1 MLKKKFLSLLFV
13 LVLSNAF
20 TESIRDYV
28 CIVKGNLSS
37 KNQEILT
44 QYKESLE
51 TSGYSRYAQYIESF
65 LMGTFGSG
73 FIYYSNETPF
83 IITNQHV
90 ISEYETVNVVFENDD
105 GSLTEFK
112 DLKVIASDENIDIA
126 IIALPE
132 NFNRPGLELVSS
144 GLSDGDD
151 VWSAGFPGLN
161 GEPMW
166 QLGKGII
173 SNSRA
178 IIKELINPEISTII
192 QHTAEIDGGN
202 SGGPLLIKNSEA
214 ASGYSVIGINTWK
227 ASYRQNTNFAIP
239 ANLIQKFVS
248 ENAQGNG
255 TIEFKSRINSF
266 VKAMG
271 NDDNFYDL
279 TRFISN
285 EMISEV
291 GQNVFKKTISIA
303 PESIRSAVIDTFAY
317 NPLEGMK
324 CSIAY
329 WIWNEFRTEE
339 GFETPT
345 VGTPTEN
352 AEIYSLVFNSE
363 SKSPIDCKWIKEGG
377 QWKLSEFNGS
387 ITSKSK
393 SSNSSSSSKKSK
405 GSFYIEQVGVYE
417 FSVGYLSSLN
427 LDKNG
432 YELQLAV
439 NMQCFR
445 LGLFLQN
452 QTIPYVRKNTTGENI
467 NKEEKASLFGFVIGG
482 QVPMLI
488 DSFIVEPFAYIRTG
502 FVNFGKLSE
511 TNLDILMLGYSCGL
525 NLGYEVSTD
534 FSPFLTLKYN
544 CMPFKIKQENH
555 EKSDL
560 KSHEFSIGLGFKF

>member
-1 MLKKKFLSLLFV
+1 MLKKNFIALLFV
-13 LVLSNAF
+13 LALANAF

-73 FIYYSNETPF
+73 FIYYSNKTPF

-291 GQNVFKKTISIA
+291 GQSVFKKTISIA

-329 WIWNEFRTEE
+329 WIWNEFRTKD

-345 VGTPTEN
+345 VGTPSEN
-352 AEIYSLVFNSE
+352 AEIYTLVFNTE
-363 SKSPIDCKWIKEGG
+363 SKSPIDTKWIKEGG

-387 ITSKSK
+387 VTSKNK
-393 SSNSSSSSKKSK
+393 SSNNSNSSKKSK
-405 GSFYIEQVGVYE
+405 GSFFIEQVGIYE
-417 FSVGYLSSLN
+417 LSAGYISSLN
-427 LDKNG
+427 LDRSG
-432 YELQLAV
+432 YEAQVAI
-439 NMQCFR
+439 NMDFLR
-445 LGLFLQN
+445 IGFFLQN
-452 QTIPYVRKNTTGENI
+452 QTIPYVKENSYGKNI
-467 NKEEKASLFGFVIGG
+467 DMEEKASSFGFLIGL

-488 DSFIVEPFAYIRTG
+488 DSFIVEPFVYARSG
-502 FVNFGKLSE
+502 FVNFGKIGE
-511 TNLDILMLGYSCGL
+511 TDLDILITGYTCGL
-525 NLGYEVSTD
+525 NLGYEVSTV

-544 CMPFKIKQENH
+544 CMPFKVEQKNN
-555 EKSDL
+555 EKSEVT
-560 KSHEFSIGLGFKF
+560 SHEFSIGLGFKF